1 MILRHTPIGILA
13 AVFVLSTF
21 VSTYAQE
28 SPSQLQRENE
38 RLRDE
43 NTKLQRELEEALARV
58 AALEAEVRRLE
69 QQLAAAEEATPAAPP
84 PPLPEDPFAAPDAM
98 FAHVRERYEEAFRDY
113 PNEAEQDR
121 NRYQRD
127 VQRWSQ
133 QINRDLVADVEWLIR
148 LDALTQRDGRT
159 YLMRYWVIDPTTK
172 KEIGA
177 RYSTSLTER
186 EAKLFTRWGEG
197 DMLLIGARFG
207 AELDFDSKRAE
218 PSMFD
223 YPRFVG
229 PYATFGY
236 ELVFRKV
243 IEFVP
248 PADAESDAS
257 T

>member
-1 MILRHTPIGILA
+1 MILRHTHIGILA
-13 AVFVLSTF
+13 VLLVLAAIGPAS
-21 VSTYAQE
+21 AQE
-28 SPSQLQRENE
+28 SPAQLQRENE

-43 NTKLQRELEEALARV
+43 NTKLQRELDEALARV
-58 AALEAEVRRLE
+58 AALETEVQRLE
-69 QQLAAAEEATPAAPP
+69 QRLAAAEQATPAAPP
-84 PPLPEDPFAAPDAM
+84 PPLPKDPFAAPDAM
-98 FAHVRERYEEAFRDY
+98 FEHLRERFNEAFSDY

-121 NRYQRD
+121 NRFQRD
-127 VQRWSQ
+127 VQRWAQ
-133 QINRDLVADVEWLIR
+133 QLNRDLAADVEWIIR

-159 YLMRYWVIDPTTK
+159 YLMRYWVIDPTTM

-197 DMLLIGARFG
+197 DMLLIGGRFG
-207 AELDFDSKRAE
+207 AQIDFDRKRDE

-223 YPRFVG
+223 YPRFIG

-236 ELVFRKV
+236 DLMFRKV

-248 PADAESDAS
+248 PGEQDADAVP
-257 T
+257 